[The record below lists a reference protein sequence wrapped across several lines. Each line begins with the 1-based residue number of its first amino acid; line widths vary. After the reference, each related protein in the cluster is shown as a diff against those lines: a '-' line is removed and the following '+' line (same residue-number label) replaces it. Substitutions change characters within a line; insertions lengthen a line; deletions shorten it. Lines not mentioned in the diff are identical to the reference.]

1 MIESVGFSEKPPI
14 GAQYSEF
21 HPITS
26 LSLLKADETEE
37 LLHVWKEILRTDGRR
52 K

>member
-1 MIESVGFSEKPPI
+1 MGTGGFFKNPPI
-14 GAQYSEF
+14 GAQYSEI

-26 LSLLKADETEE
+26 LSLLRADETEE
-37 LLHVWKEILRTDGRR
+37 LLHDWKEILRTDGRR